1 MIHRKYEYRYR
12 NSRALVLS
20 AGKHIML
27 AGRIAAPLDRHA
39 PFIESGLTALDD
51 LEEIMPCTEPDP
63 LPLDERGR
71 RRAAAR
77 AQWFAS
83 HDNPLDFHDILDT

>member
-1 MIHRKYEYRYR
+1 MIHRKYEHRYR

-27 AGRIAAPLDRHA
+27 VGRIAAPLDRHA

-51 LEEIMPCTEPDP
+51 LDEIMPCTVWV
-63 LPLDERGR
+63 RSGGGR
-71 RRAAAR
+71 VASPRRAAENGLSLPMA
-77 AQWFAS
+77 FG
-83 HDNPLDFHDILDT
+83 